1 MRGILSKITK
11 VALFALVFA
20 TLAMLFVTPAFAE
33 SADANVEDPNR
44 GGKIVLI
51 TVLVLALIVV
61 IIMGFYKM
69 ARREK
74 HYTTIYLPKNGL
86 KTRDTK
92 PAPIVAEIPAKVV
105 APIAKEEVVVADDA
119 DDGEDG
125 ESEGEDMFAGMAK
138 NKSKTFEDRL
148 NEADEQ
154 TKANYE
160 EIKAELLSFKKV
172 KQRISRKCDSYRLG
186 RDLIAK
192 IIIRGKSVRVFFAL
206 DPKAYEETVYHHKDM
221 GEKKAYEEVPMAVRI
236 RSPRSLKKAKRLVD
250 EIANKN
256 ELVKL

>member
-1 MRGILSKITK
+1 MRGILSKVTK

-20 TLAMLFVTPAFAE
+20 TLAMLFITPAFAE

-51 TVLVLALIVV
+51 TVLVLALIIL

-69 ARREK
+69 ARKEK
-74 HYTTIYLPKNGL
+74 HYATIYLPKSGL
-86 KTRDTK
+86 KTRGAM

-105 APIAKEEVVVADDA
+105 ASVAKEEVVEDA
-119 DDGEDG
+119 DDGE
-125 ESEGEDMFAGMAK
+125 EGEAEGDDMFAGMAK

-154 TKANYE
+154 TRANYE

-186 RDLIAK
+186 RDLLAK

-221 GEKKAYEEVPMAVRI
+221 GAKKAYEEVPMAVRI

-250 EIANKN
+250 EIATKN

>member
-1 MRGILSKITK
+1 MREILSKVTK

-20 TLAMLFVTPAFAE
+20 TLAMLFITPAFAE

-51 TVLVLALIVV
+51 TVLVLALIIV

-69 ARREK
+69 ARKEK
-74 HYTTIYLPKNGL
+74 HYATIYLPKSGL
-86 KTRDTK
+86 KTRDAK
-92 PAPIVAEIPAKVV
+92 PTPIVAEIPAKVV
-105 APIAKEEVVVADDA
+105 ASVAKEEVVEDA
-119 DDGEDG
+119 DDGEEG
-125 ESEGEDMFAGMAK
+125 ESEGDDMFAGMAK

-186 RDLIAK
+186 RDLLAK

-221 GEKKAYEEVPMAVRI
+221 GAKKAYEEVPMAVRI

-250 EIANKN
+250 EIATKN